1 MDAGDGPWADVVGQ
15 VAEYDA
21 IHECGPEVFME
32 GHFQPHL
39 DALGGGKQKE
49 PVAMGTE
56 ASSVLNT
63 AGCMNW
69 STILKGKGKD
79 SGGRE
84 AALSVKGLQGPKP
97 DTRIQRVYACNS
109 SNREVKSGGSLRLPS
124 QPA

>member
-1 MDAGDGPWADVVGQ
+1 MDAGDRPWADVVGQ
-15 VAEYDA
+15 VAENDTV
-21 IHECGPEVFME
+21 HECGPEVFME
-32 GHFQPHL
+32 GHFQPHF

-49 PVAMGTE
+49 PVAMGTK

-63 AGCMNW
+63 AGCMNC
-69 STILKGKGKD
+69 ILNGKGKN
-79 SGGRE
+79 SGDRE
-84 AALSVKGLQGPKP
+84 VALSVKGLQGPKP